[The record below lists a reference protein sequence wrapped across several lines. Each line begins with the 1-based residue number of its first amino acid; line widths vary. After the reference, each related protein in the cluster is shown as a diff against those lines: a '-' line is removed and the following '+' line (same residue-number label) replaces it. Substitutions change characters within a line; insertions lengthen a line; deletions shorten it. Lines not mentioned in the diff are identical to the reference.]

1 MESLAYFVGAL
12 VMSMFALTA
21 ASLILSILAAIG
33 KVPKVVGYVAVV
45 IQAALTI
52 FAYLIG
58 AEFGL
63 VYVVLLALCS
73 VLVFTQGS
81 RVRK

>member
-12 VMSMFALTA
+12 VISMFALTA
-21 ASLILSILAAIG
+21 ASLVLSILVAFG
-33 KVPKVVGYVAVV
+33 KVPKVVGYVAVG

-52 FAYLIG
+52 FAYLIR

-63 VYVVLLALCS
+63 IYAALLGLCA

-81 RVRK
+81 RVKK

>member
-21 ASLILSILAAIG
+21 ASLVLSILVAFG
-33 KVPKVVGYVAVV
+33 KVPKVVGYVAVG
-45 IQAALTI
+45 IQATSTI
-52 FAYLIG
+52 FAFLIR

-63 VYVVLLALCS
+63 IYAAILALCA

-81 RVRK
+81 RIKK